1 MAECGSMCKIEVNV
15 NLVVKERLEA
25 PRTILPDS
33 DVNLSLMGLYR
44 GHSNLKCALFSIAL

>member
-1 MAECGSMCKIEVNV
+1 MCKIEVNV

-44 GHSNLKCALFSIAL
+44 GHSNSKCALFSIAL